1 MKFRIKRTS
10 DWFSEES
17 PCDGAYM
24 IKLSEDGEQKFWA
37 IEINT
42 IEELI
47 SLRDKIGDDL
57 ILGWTYEDELEDR
70 LRQIEIYDTYR
81 E

>member
-17 PCDGAYM
+17 PCAGAEL
-24 IKLSEDGEQKFWA
+24 ISEDDDGQKLWA

-42 IEELI
+42 LEELMA
-47 SLRDKIGDDL
+47 LRDKIGEDL
-57 ILGWTYEDELEDR
+57 ILGWTYEGEPEDR
-70 LRQIEIYDTYR
+70 MREIEIYDSYR